1 MFYLSYTAL
10 MSTTRSTRTVCC
22 KLTIDAAADAALR
35 QTQAAFNVAASYCA
49 TVAWNAQ
56 VTNKNKLHHLVY
68 GQTRIIYG
76 LGAQLA
82 CCARDKAAEA
92 VRVVRAAPERQ
103 DHATGQTIPKTCPT
117 FAADSSIRYDARTYR
132 LLSLDRV
139 SMNTRTGR
147 VVGQLVLGDFQRR
160 YLYDTSWKIGSAELI
175 RRVDGWYLCITQSK
189 AAPAPDEPIGYLGV
203 DLGIVNLAADSD
215 GETYS
220 GAQIK
225 QVRHRRFQHR
235 RRLQLANT
243 RRARWRL
250 RKIARREHRFQ
261 KDTNHRISK
270 ALVAKARTERK
281 ALALE
286 DLKGIRERVTVRR
299 KQRRVRHSWAFQ
311 QLRTFIGY
319 KAQLSG
325 VRVVHI
331 DPRNTSRTCA
341 VCGHCDKRNRPDQ
354 AHFRC
359 LSCGHTAAADTNA
372 AVNIARVA
380 AGCPLGHQPIVS
392 LLSHS
397 VERADTNRAVLTTA
411 VC

>member
-1 MFYLSYTAL
+1 MSIPLSI
-10 MSTTRSTRTVCC
+10 RTVCC
-22 KLTIDAAADAALR
+22 KLAVDAAADTALR
-35 QTQAAFNVAASYCA
+35 QTQTAFNAAASYCA
-49 TVAWNAQ
+49 TVAWEQ
-56 VTNKNKLHHLVY
+56 GVTNKNKLHYLVY
-68 GQTRIIYG
+68 GESRVTYG

-92 VRVVRAAPERQ
+92 VRAARSNG
-103 DHATGQTIPKTCPT
+103 HTTCPA

-132 LLSLDRV
+132 LMSLDRV
-139 SMNTRTGR
+139 SLNTLPGR
-147 VVGQLVLGDFQRR
+147 VVGQLVLGNFQRR
-160 YLYDTSWKIGSAELI
+160 YLYDTTWKIGGAELI
-175 RRVDGWYLCITQSK
+175 RRDDVWYLCITQSK
-189 AAPAPDEPIGYLGV
+189 AAPERDEPVGYLGI
-203 DLGIVNLAADSD
+203 DLGIINLATVSD

-220 GAQIK
+220 GQQI
-225 QVRHRRFQHR
+225 QRVRDRRYQHR

-250 RKIARREHRFQ
+250 KRNARREHRFQ
-261 KDTNHRISK
+261 KDINHRISK
-270 ALVAKARTERK
+270 ALIQKARTERK

-286 DLKGIRERVTVRR
+286 DLNGIRERVTVRR
-299 KQRRVRHSWAFQ
+299 KQRRARHSWAFR
-311 QLRTFIGY
+311 QLRTFIEY
-319 KAQLSG
+319 KATQAG

-341 VCGHCDKRNRPDQ
+341 VCGFCDKRNRPDQ

-380 AGCPLGHQPIVS
+380 AVNQPIVS
-392 LLSHS
+392 LLGHGI
-397 VERADTNRAVLTTA
+397 ERADTSRAVSTAA